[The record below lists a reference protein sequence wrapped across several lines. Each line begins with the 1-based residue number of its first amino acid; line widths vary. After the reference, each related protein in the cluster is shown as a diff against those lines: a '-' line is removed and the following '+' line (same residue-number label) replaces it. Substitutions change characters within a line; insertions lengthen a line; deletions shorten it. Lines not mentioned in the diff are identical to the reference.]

1 MFMNFHSLS
10 RVNLLHIFIISQN
23 NKLKTKSKNEF
34 PSKYINISHVW
45 AEVQSS
51 FNLSHCRKR
60 GQKGHLSLFFQN
72 VTLGILMMYFVSCL
86 EMEIKYM
93 CLLNNAQYTTL

>member
-10 RVNLLHIFIISQN
+10 RVNSLHIFIMSQN
-23 NKLKTKSKNEF
+23 NKLKQN
-34 PSKYINISHVW
+34 KYISISHVW

-51 FNLSHCRKR
+51 FNLLHC
-60 GQKGHLSLFFQN
+60 HLSLFFQN

>member
-10 RVNLLHIFIISQN
+10 RVNSLQN
-23 NKLKTKSKNEF
+23 NKLKTKSKND
-34 PSKYINISHVW
+34 ISHVW

-51 FNLSHCRKR
+51 FNLLHCRKR